1 MKKYITMSGKTR
13 YLPSESDL
21 LIAIELDNGFCLS
34 CGAENEGIEPDSS
47 KYTCECCNK
56 PMVYGAEQL
65 LLMNLY
71 H

>member
-1 MKKYITMSGKTR
+1 MKKYITMSGKTK

-34 CGAENEGIEPDSS
+34 CGAENEGIEPDAR
-47 KYTCECCNK
+47 KYTCSCCNK
-56 PMVYGAEQL
+56 PRVYGAEQL
-65 LLMNLY
+65 FLMNLY

>member
-1 MKKYITMSGKTR
+1 MKEYISKSGLK
-13 YLPSESDL
+13 LFKPSESDL

-34 CGAENEGIEPDSS
+34 CGAENEGIEPDSR
-47 KYTCECCNK
+47 KYVCVCCNK
-56 PMVYGAEQL
+56 PTVYGAEQL